1 MIQTISQ
8 ILETSTKDKILELA
22 NLRLKDLNESKMWK
36 DKTPQLIEAILS
48 VLVPLRDQ
56 NLLFSSDGKVATKLN
71 QELILDYCDLM
82 SLKTLAFTL
91 EISNKEKS
99 LKRTKYPQDESDK
112 YKSIDLSILGH
123 YLSSYSVNL
132 EDEWLDFP
140 ISNYNLHIGIRDIVK
155 QIFKSDI

>member
-8 ILETSTKDKILELA
+8 ILETSTQDKILELSM
-22 NLRLKDLNESKMWK
+22 LRLNDLNESKMWK
-36 DKTPQLIEAILS
+36 DKTPQLVEAILS

-56 NLLFSSDGKVATKLN
+56 KLLFSADGKVLDRLTP
-71 QELILDYCDLM
+71 ELILDYCDLM

-91 EISNKEKS
+91 EMSNKEKS
-99 LKRTKYPQDESDK
+99 LKRTKYTKDKTDK
-112 YKSIDLSILGH
+112 YKTIDLSQLGK

-155 QIFKSDI
+155 QIFKA

>member
-8 ILETSTKDKILELA
+8 ILETSTQDKILELSM
-22 NLRLKDLNESKMWK
+22 LRLNDLNESKMWK
-36 DKTPQLIEAILS
+36 DKTPHLVEAILS

-56 NLLFSSDGKVATKLN
+56 KLLFSADGKVLDRLTP
-71 QELILDYCDLM
+71 ELILDYCDLM

-99 LKRTKYPQDESDK
+99 LKRTKHTKDEADK
-112 YKSIDLSILGH
+112 YKTIDLSQLGK

-140 ISNYNLHIGIRDIVK
+140 IFNYNLHIGIRDIVK
-155 QIFKSDI
+155 QIFKA